1 MPEDPFTP
9 SRERLRRAEIA
20 EALRQGTLRAPVWL
34 LCPGA
39 ALRQELE
46 AAVASAGGGFFRV
59 VDWSVLATHLDFRL
73 GLPFAAPIEETE
85 RALVVERM
93 LVALS
98 AAKPALRDALAAD
111 PFGVSASLLGVVD
124 LLRAHGWRGGD
135 GGSLDVSGD
144 EVDAIAS
151 SHLATLAALARGL
164 EDHLAARG
172 QLDVVGRLRR
182 AAAALEGGRSS
193 GIPALLVEGVDRV
206 DPTQRRVL
214 LGLRAT
220 GCGVNVAPWVLGF
233 SAEAPEP
240 PPTSA
245 ATLLEALQR
254 GALRVDAPGDGSV
267 CAVRVRDP
275 WEEAEAVA
283 RWIAERAARG
293 ASPST
298 VAVRVGGSS
307 GAADRVRRSLARW
320 GVGSCGAGR
329 VSVRS
334 TPLWQIV
341 RAGVRLAWRGVDA
354 VDLATI
360 LAAPGA
366 GVWGGDRDRLIAAI
380 RRAAPTAWRG
390 VRDVLRDTLTDEEPV
405 GDGGDEAPAPAD
417 PARQRRLAEARARVE
432 ELVDLFEQHGPFV
445 RHAASDRRR
454 LLKGAV
460 DGLIARFI
468 VTERFAESV
477 RGPRERT
484 AWLLA
489 AQAIEA
495 ALRVELARIEERAL
509 LLPAGDAS
517 GFLTAAESL
526 LGDVE
531 DDLAPPMDEG
541 VAVLDEHSSPRRRPD
556 VLIVTGFVRGRYP
569 SSPAPRLL
577 LGARERA
584 AIDRALPP
592 QDALPSPDQDQALAW
607 RDTLRLLAL
616 PRERLLIFAP
626 ARGVDGKASEPSLT
640 WTDLLAR
647 MRESD
652 RISLQRRGMTRV
664 EDWLEAEL
672 GAPRTRRGRRQRAAA
687 ALGRGEVERA
697 RSLAEPL
704 AEASVATRD
713 FFAARLRPE
722 RRYELGDLVRGRLS
736 EAVFSARDL
745 EAALTCR
752 YRFLAD
758 AVLGL
763 RPHRFARASGVSPGE
778 RARAVRAS
786 LRRIDARLTEEGR
799 VSGDEVDLAVEASI
813 ASRGGTLADEEELR
827 RATRGF
833 VLRYLGLREAWT
845 LRDGVDA
852 EEQVAAS
859 FDVELVSGRV
869 IKARAQMPRVEF
881 LSDGTSTAVA
891 VDFTLRSLD
900 GAARLRDLGL
910 DLDAALAPYA
920 LASRHA
926 DSAVGGYVRLSLAK
940 PVGDALAG
948 RAATTRDEL
957 IDPFETASSATAVRV
972 ERSRRVED
980 HRDVSLGMLSG
991 VFDEMDADDAA
1002 FAPHDEAE
1010 FERLK
1015 DGGAR
1020 TCDRCDARLACR
1032 FRMAGGE

>member
-1 MPEDPFTP
+1 M
-9 SRERLRRAEIA
+9 
-20 EALRQGTLRAPVWL
+20 
-34 LCPGA
+34 
-39 ALRQELE
+39 
-46 AAVASAGGGFFRV
+46 
-59 VDWSVLATHLDFRL
+59 
-73 GLPFAAPIEETE
+73 
-85 RALVVERM
+85 
-93 LVALS
+93 
-98 AAKPALRDALAAD
+98 
-111 PFGVSASLLGVVD
+111 
-124 LLRAHGWRGGD
+124 
-135 GGSLDVSGD
+135 
-144 EVDAIAS
+144 
-151 SHLATLAALARGL
+151 
-164 EDHLAARG
+164 
-172 QLDVVGRLRR
+172 
-182 AAAALEGGRSS
+182 
-193 GIPALLVEGVDRV
+193 
-206 DPTQRRVL
+206 
-214 LGLRAT
+214 
-220 GCGVNVAPWVLGF
+220 
-233 SAEAPEP
+233 
-240 PPTSA
+240 
-245 ATLLEALQR
+245 
-254 GALRVDAPGDGSV
+254 
-267 CAVRVRDP
+267 
-275 WEEAEAVA
+275 
-283 RWIAERAARG
+283 
-293 ASPST
+293 
-298 VAVRVGGSS
+298 
-307 GAADRVRRSLARW
+307 RRSLARW
-320 GVGSCGAGR
+320 GVDSCGAGR

-390 VRDVLRDTLTDEEPV
+390 VREVLRDTLTDEEPL
-405 GDGGDEAPAPAD
+405 GDGGDDPAAAPD

-432 ELVDLFEQHGPFV
+432 ELVDLFEQHGPFA

-460 DGLIARFI
+460 DGLIARF
-468 VTERFAESV
+468 VVSERFAEAV

-526 LGDVE
+526 LGEVD
-531 DDLAPPMDEG
+531 DDLAPPIDEG
-541 VAVLDEHSSPRRRPD
+541 VSVLDEHSSPRHRPD

-569 SSPAPRLL
+569 STPAPRLL

-592 QDALPSPDQDQALAW
+592 CDALPSPDEDQALAW

-626 ARGVDGKASEPSLT
+626 ARGVDGRSCDASLT

-647 MRESD
+647 MHEDD
-652 RISLQRRGMTRV
+652 RISLQRKGIPRV
-664 EDWLEAEL
+664 EAWLEAEL
-672 GAPRTRRGRRQRAAA
+672 GAPLTPRGLRQQAAA
-687 ALGRGEVERA
+687 ALGRGEVDLA

-704 AEASVATRD
+704 AAASASTRD

-722 RRYELGDLVRGRLS
+722 RRYELGDLVRGRLAD
-736 EAVFSARDL
+736 AVFSARDL

-786 LRRIDARLTEEGR
+786 LRRIDARLAEEGR
-799 VSGDEVDLAVEASI
+799 VSDDEVELAVEASI
-813 ASRGGTLADEEELR
+813 AARGGSVADEEELR
-827 RATRGF
+827 RATRSF
-833 VLRYLGLREAWT
+833 VLRYLGLREAWA

-852 EEQVAAS
+852 EEPAAAT

-869 IKARAQMPRVEF
+869 IKARAPMPRVEF
-881 LSDGTSTAVA
+881 LASESDGTSTAVA
-891 VDFTLRSLD
+891 VDFTLRSLND
-900 GAARLRDLGL
+900 AARLRDLGL

-926 DSAVGGYVRLSLAK
+926 DAAVGGYVRLSLAK

-948 RAATTRDEL
+948 RAAPSRDEL
-957 IDPFETASSATAVRV
+957 IAPFETASSATAVRV
-972 ERSRRVED
+972 ERARRVED
-980 HRDVSLGMLSG
+980 HSDISLGMLSG
-991 VFDEMDADDAA
+991 VFDEMDRDDAV
-1002 FAPHDEAE
+1002 FAPHDDAE
-1010 FERLK
+1010 FERLR